1 MKTLL
6 VTLAA
11 SLARTFADVLDPPRG
26 RDDAPARVDA
36 LHDELRRVELELG
49 SLTARFDRH
58 EDDRT
63 HRVAF
68 DPSDTL
74 CSMCNAGTVEI
85 VRRGLVRAGGDV
97 PMTVYRCAHC
107 GHTSCA
113 SDDYFDTMPKRVPLG
128 SSDAVVLETCAG
140 DDDDTDDDTEPT

>member
-1 MKTLL
+1 MKTFLM
-6 VTLAA
+6 TLAA
-11 SLARTFADVLDPPRG
+11 SLARTFADVLDPPQG

-85 VRRGLVRAGGDV
+85 VRRGLVLAGSDV

-113 SDDYFDTMPKRVPLG
+113 SNDYFDTMPKRVPLG
-128 SSDAVVLETCAG
+128 SSEAVVLEASAG
-140 DDDDTDDDTEPT
+140 DATDDDTEPT

>member
-63 HRVAF
+63 HLRPF

-74 CSMCNAGTVEI
+74 CPMCGEGTLDI
-85 VRRGLVRAGGDV
+85 VVRGRNVYDGMLS
-97 PMTVYRCAHC
+97 TVSRCSHC
-107 GHTSCA
+107 AATSSV
-113 SDDYFDTMPKRVPLG
+113 SDEYFDTMPKRVSLG
-128 SSDAVVLETCAG
+128 SGDAAILETHDDEG
-140 DDDDTDDDTEPT
+140 DEPDDDTEPT